1 MPSATLDPKVVL
13 LGLLPL
19 LAYDAAITTSPTALL
34 RHARSIGVLAV
45 LLVLA
50 TAVSVAT
57 VAHWAGGLSWP
68 VAFVLGTAVG
78 PTDAAAATSVA
89 RRIGL
94 PRRLLATL
102 EGEALFNDATA
113 LVLYAAAVGAAT
125 TGTFSALHTVG
136 SILYATV
143 VAIVIGLAAGFLGR
157 LGRSFVNDPPIEIA
171 ASILLAYAAYLP
183 AEELGASGLLAA
195 VVAGL
200 YLGWHSSSGAF
211 SAATRLQSE
220 VFWQTLVFL
229 INAVLFVF
237 VGLSF
242 HAFTAAARGPLSRL
256 ALTAVAVVATVIVVR
271 LLWMWAPW
279 QHLVP
284 RRARGARTAERSPRE
299 RLVLGWSGMRGAI
312 TLAALLAVPTVTSHG
327 QPLAGRD
334 DVISLGFA
342 VIIATLLIQGM
353 TLPALVSRLR
363 LSEHPAVADAEREAR
378 LALAEAALAHIDH
391 AVLTDGLPAEMTD
404 GLRARYVS
412 QARRLQP
419 QAAGADDEIALQ
431 RDLTCLQRGVL
442 SRLRDRGRIG
452 VTTLRTLQREL
463 DLQEAAM
470 ERSVD

>member
-1 MPSATLDPKVVL
+1 M
-13 LGLLPL
+13 
-19 LAYDAAITTSPTALL
+19 
-34 RHARSIGVLAV
+34 
-45 LLVLA
+45 
-50 TAVSVAT
+50 
-57 VAHWAGGLSWP
+57 
-68 VAFVLGTAVG
+68 
-78 PTDAAAATSVA
+78 
-89 RRIGL
+89 
-94 PRRLLATL
+94 
-102 EGEALFNDATA
+102 
-113 LVLYAAAVGAAT
+113 
-125 TGTFSALHTVG
+125 
-136 SILYATV
+136 
-143 VAIVIGLAAGFLGR
+143 
-157 LGRSFVNDPPIEIA
+157 
-171 ASILLAYAAYLP
+171 
-183 AEELGASGLLAA
+183 
-195 VVAGL
+195 
-200 YLGWHSSSGAF
+200 
-211 SAATRLQSE
+211 
-220 VFWQTLVFL
+220 
-229 INAVLFVF
+229 
-237 VGLSF
+237 
-242 HAFTAAARGPLSRL
+242 
-256 ALTAVAVVATVIVVR
+256 AVVATVIVVR

-279 QHLVP
+279 QYLVP

-363 LSEHPAVADAEREAR
+363 LSEHPAVADAEREA
-378 LALAEAALAHIDH
+378 HIDH